1 MMRIDPQ
8 GRSKHMRTLL
18 KADEVGGV
26 QAADK
31 KDFSDVLEQQEP
43 LLWQESLNKLLRQLD
58 EVGSRLSR
66 SFSLYDLRNYKD
78 LLQHFLKETQG
89 RVYVM
94 RQQIGWSRFGKSKLY
109 QRIER
114 INLELDEL
122 TKITLNQQKDPLKM
136 LNKLDEIRG
145 LLVDLY
151 S

>member
-1 MMRIDPQ
+1 M
-8 GRSKHMRTLL
+8 KT
-18 KADEVGGV
+18 EETGGV
-26 QAADK
+26 HAAGK
-31 KDFSDVLEQQEP
+31 KDFLDVLEQQEP
-43 LLWQESLNKLLRQLD
+43 LLWQESLNKVLRQLD
-58 EVGSRLSR
+58 DLGGQLVK
-66 SFSLYDLRNYKD
+66 SFSLFDLKNYKD
-78 LLQHFLKETQG
+78 LLRHFLKETQG
-89 RVYVM
+89 KVYVM
-94 RQQIGWSRFGKSKLY
+94 RQQVGWSRFGKSKLY

>member
-1 MMRIDPQ
+1 
-8 GRSKHMRTLL
+8 MRTLT
-18 KADEVGGV
+18 KPEEVGEV
-26 QAADK
+26 QASDK
-31 KDFSDVLEQQEP
+31 KGFLDVLEQQEP
-43 LLWQESLNKLLRQLD
+43 LLWQESLNKVLRQLD
-58 EVGSRLSR
+58 DLGGRLVR
-66 SFSLYDLRNYKD
+66 SFSLFDLKSYKD
-78 LLQHFLKETQG
+78 LLRHFLKETQG

-94 RQQIGWSRFGKSKLY
+94 RQQVGWSRFGKSKLY

>member
-1 MMRIDPQ
+1 MRIDSQ
-8 GRSKHMRTLL
+8 GRLKHMRTSL
-18 KADEVGGV
+18 KTDEITGV
-26 QAADK
+26 QATDK
-31 KDFSDVLEQQEP
+31 KDFLDVLEQQEP

-58 EVGSRLSR
+58 EAGSRLSK
-66 SFSLYDLRNYKD
+66 SFSLYDLRGYKD

>member
-18 KADEVGGV
+18 KADEIAGV

-31 KDFSDVLEQQEP
+31 KDFLDVLEQQEP

-58 EVGSRLSR
+58 EVGARLSR